1 MENKILLVSE
11 VSSLLRVSE
20 STINRWC
27 EDARKGNGCFPA
39 PISAR
44 GGKRRWT
51 RDSIEAF
58 IDSQSTAAQTP
69 PTARKRSRKAFA
81 ERQAATDQA
90 LARWHVQVFSQQ

>member
-1 MENKILLVSE
+1 MDNRILLVSE

-58 IDSQSTAAQTP
+58 IDSQSTVAQTT
-69 PTARKRSRKAFA
+69 TARKQSRKDKAFA
-81 ERQAATDQA
+81 ERQAATDRA
-90 LARWHVQVFSQQ
+90 LARYGVKGGGR

>member
-27 EDARKGNGCFPA
+27 EDARKGNGCFPN

-58 IDSQSTAAQTP
+58 IDSQSSANSPT
-69 PTARKRSRKAFA
+69 TARKQRRNDKAFA
-81 ERQAATDQA
+81 ERQAATDRA
-90 LARWHVQVFSQQ
+90 LAHYGVKGGAK